1 MSSIVTISRSLYKRQ
16 WTQIIADLMRM
27 RRRVKGRSEA
37 QIWQLQFF
45 GHPLSLPLSL
55 RLPLPVSRY
64 KTGCSKLHE
73 DPAEPLFSST
83 PSPFLPLPL
92 VTTALSS
99 PVVPQRRLD
108 ADRATN
114 IKFEINK
121 SKQFSRPSDM
131 RGKRAGRVVPRRV
144 EAFGTGRRRTDSQVE
159 SRPLVI

>member
-1 MSSIVTISRSLYKRQ
+1 MI
-16 WTQIIADLMRM
+16 WM
-27 RRRVKGRSEA
+27 RRRVKGRYVA

-45 GHPLSLPLSL
+45 GHPPLSPSLSTL
-55 RLPLPVSRY
+55 RLPLPVSCY

-92 VTTALSS
+92 VTTALSL

-144 EAFGTGRRRTDSQVE
+144 EAFGTGRRRTDSRVE
-159 SRPLVI
+159 SQPLVI